1 MKKILL
7 DTSAYSQLMRGN
19 NNVADYANEAD
30 IVYLSVFVIAELLTG
45 FKGGSLEKRNLE
57 IFNNFKDK
65 PAVQIIEAAEETAE
79 IFSEIKYKLKS
90 AGTPI
95 PINDLWIASNCF
107 ETGSVLITADK
118 HFNLIQGLRI
128 INILN

>member
-19 NNVADYANEAD
+19 RKAAEYANDAD
-30 IVYLSVFVIAELLTG
+30 IIYLSVFVLAELLTG
-45 FKGGSLEKRNLE
+45 FKGGSLGKRNLE
-57 IFNNFKDK
+57 ILNNFKDK
-65 PAVQIIEAAEETAE
+65 PTVQIIEATEETAE
-79 IFSEIKYKLKS
+79 VFSEIKHKLKS
-90 AGTPI
+90 AGTSI

-118 HFNLIQGLRI
+118 HFGLIQGLRL
-128 INILN
+128 INLS

>member
-128 INILN
+128 SNILN

>member
-19 NNVADYANEAD
+19 KNVADYANEAD

-57 IFNNFKDK
+57 ILNNFKDK
-65 PAVQIIEAAEETAE
+65 PAVQIIEATEETAE
-79 IFSEIKYKLKS
+79 IFAEIKYKLKS

-118 HFNLIQGLRI
+118 HFSLIQGLRI
-128 INILN
+128 SNILN

>member
-19 NNVADYANEAD
+19 KNVADYANEAD

-65 PAVQIIEAAEETAE
+65 PAVQIIEATEETAE
-79 IFSEIKYKLKS
+79 IFAEIKYKLKS

-118 HFNLIQGLRI
+118 HFSLIQGLRI
-128 INILN
+128 SNILN